1 MLTAVEKGDSGRR
14 KKRLAEDNRLSP
26 ATIAKRVSVAKQ
38 VFHAAVEWDWIVK
51 NPFIKLRTGSQ
62 ANPKRACYVPLATI
76 LDVLHACPSMEWK
89 LIVALSR
96 LAGLRCPSEI
106 RGLTWDNINWE
117 KGRLTVL
124 ARKMEHHGGDHAVRF
139 VPLCPE
145 LRAIF
150 AEAFEPGATLIVP
163 MATPKKVNLRTHLL
177 RIIKKAG
184 HKPWPKLFQN
194 LRASREA
201 DWVDERYPLHV
212 TAKWMGHSPKVA
224 AQHYLM
230 AREHHFEAVVRGDTA
245 IPTATPGA
253 FEAAANRGADCSS
266 LAVQNC
272 VQLVPAPGG
281 MEPHETTEPA
291 AAQGVAAGS
300 SDVCPVSKT
309 GLMAGT
315 GFEPVTSRL

>member
-1 MLTAVEKGDSGRR
+1 VLTAVEKGDSGRR

-38 VFHAAVEWDWIVK
+38 VFHAAVEWDWVVK
-51 NPFIKLRTGSQ
+51 NPFVKLRTGSQ

-145 LRAIF
+145 PIIL
-150 AEAFEPGATLIVP
+150 GATNYPGVDS
-163 MATPKKVNLRTHLL
+163 THSQ
-177 RIIKKAG
+177 RCTFRPPRAA
-184 HKPWPKLFQN
+184 LF
-194 LRASREA
+194 
-201 DWVDERYPLHV
+201 
-212 TAKWMGHSPKVA
+212 
-224 AQHYLM
+224 
-230 AREHHFEAVVRGDTA
+230 
-245 IPTATPGA
+245 
-253 FEAAANRGADCSS
+253 NRRS
-266 LAVQNC
+266 
-272 VQLVPAPGG
+272 
-281 MEPHETTEPA
+281 HPA
-291 AAQGVAAGS
+291 APRHTLQRQRLSLHARR
-300 SDVCPVSKT
+300 PV
-309 GLMAGT
+309 
-315 GFEPVTSRL
+315 